1 MRRNGYSVSLIL
13 KRIGVVFDEYD
24 NTIDIYEKDN
34 TIHAISIAVEILE
47 GLMTLRDDN
56 TYYLEKGEIVTLIPR
71 NAF

>member
-1 MRRNGYSVSLIL
+1 MRKGYNVSLIL
-13 KRIGVVFDEYD
+13 KRIGVVVDEYD

-34 TIHAISIAVEILE
+34 TVQAISVAVEILE
-47 GLMTLRDDN
+47 GLMAFKEDN